1 MSTSRSIEAGADG
14 SVVKQDSTFLFI
26 LLLVA
31 AETVRKIRVDLVN
44 KTDRKETALVA
55 AKKDVKEDRI
65 RKSATKPSSA
75 EQTNLA
81 RPILVTFRG

>member
-1 MSTSRSIEAGADG
+1 M
-14 SVVKQDSTFLFI
+14 VKQDSTFLFI

-55 AKKDVKEDRI
+55 AKKHLKATRI
-65 RKSATKPSSA
+65 RKRATKPSTTR
-75 EQTNLA
+75 QTNLA